1 MGKIKISK
9 QDVIDI
15 IKKRWWV
22 MLIEFV
28 VLGIVLVADLVS
40 KEYVSKFLQ
49 GIDGLN
55 YTLIDGFLDL
65 TYSENTGAGF
75 GIFKDNTTAL
85 IVVTAI
91 VMAGILVYL
100 IMAQKQNE
108 FLRVSLIF
116 VLGGGIGNLVDRIA
130 LQHVRD
136 FFEFTF
142 MDFAI
147 FNVADVFVVIGAFM
161 LIIVLIIM
169 LVQEGKANKKKF
181 EEEQAALA
189 NVDTSQNVAEAV
201 QDNQAE
207 QVEQDGAVTD
217 KTQTEVVAEQQSAT
231 FTVEETEKS
240 TNVVE
245 EIEE

>member
-1 MGKIKISK
+1 MTKIKISK

-22 MLIEFV
+22 MLIEFL
-28 VLGIVLVADLVS
+28 VLGLILVADLVS

-55 YTLIDGFLDL
+55 FTLIEGFLDL

-85 IVVTAI
+85 IVVTTI
-91 VMAGILVYL
+91 VMIGIWVYL
-100 IMAQKQNE
+100 VVAQKQNQW
-108 FLRVSLIF
+108 LRVSLIF

-130 LQHVRD
+130 LGRVRD

-147 FNVADVFVVIGAFM
+147 FNVADIFVTVGAFM
-161 LIIVLIIM
+161 LIIVLIVM
-169 LVQEGKANKKKF
+169 LVQEGRINKKKF
-181 EEEQAALA
+181 EEEQTALA
-189 NVDTSQNVAEAV
+189 NGGV
-201 QDNQAE
+201 QLQDSASAE
-207 QVEQDGAVTD
+207 QVQESVNDAVVA
-217 KTQTEVVAEQQSAT
+217 QEAEQQNDT
-231 FTVEETEKS
+231 QQEK
-240 TNVVE
+240 TAYT
-245 EIEE
+245 IEEAEN

>member
-22 MLIEFV
+22 MLIEFL
-28 VLGIVLVADLVS
+28 VLGVILVADLVS

-49 GIDGLN
+49 GIDGLSF
-55 YTLIDGFLDL
+55 TLLDGFMDL
-65 TYSENTGAGF
+65 TYTENTGAGF

-91 VMAGILVYL
+91 VMAGVLVYL
-100 IMAQKQNE
+100 IMAQKQNQW
-108 FLRVSLIF
+108 LRVSLIF

-130 LQHVRD
+130 LGHVRD

-147 FNVADVFVVIGAFM
+147 FNVADVFVTVGAFM
-161 LIIVLIIM
+161 LVIVLIIM
-169 LVQEGKANKKKF
+169 LVQEGRASKKKF

-189 NVDTSQNVAEAV
+189 SGGAV
-201 QDNQAE
+201 QNDTTPNQDTIDIE
-207 QVEQDGAVTD
+207 QASVDVSHAVDET
-217 KTQTEVVAEQQSAT
+217 VVKEEKST
-231 FTVEETEKS
+231 YTVEETE
-240 TNVVE
+240 E
-245 EIEE
+245 